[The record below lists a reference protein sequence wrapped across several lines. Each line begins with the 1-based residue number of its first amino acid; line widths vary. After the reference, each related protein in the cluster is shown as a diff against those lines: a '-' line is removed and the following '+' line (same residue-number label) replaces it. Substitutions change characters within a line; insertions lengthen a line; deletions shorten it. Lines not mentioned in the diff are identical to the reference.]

1 MNNSMGHALVLLV
14 ICFTGAGL
22 LLTLMTYAESTL
34 DRHDAPVRALLR
46 RLWHHRQPELV
57 RVEAPA
63 KTPRM
68 P

>member
-1 MNNSMGHALVLLV
+1 
-14 ICFTGAGL
+14 L